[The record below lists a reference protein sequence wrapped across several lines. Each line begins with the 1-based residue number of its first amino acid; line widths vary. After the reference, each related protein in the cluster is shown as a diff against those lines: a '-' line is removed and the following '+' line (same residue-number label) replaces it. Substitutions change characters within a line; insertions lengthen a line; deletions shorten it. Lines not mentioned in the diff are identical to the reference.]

1 MAQTRQ
7 VLSTAKLVVTFFCCG
22 RGDVRLCR
30 NAEQR
35 QGLVVRDVGGIYC
48 FSDLLSRICFSDL
61 LLVLLITLRVL
72 LERKSELEPENVKGQ
87 SPGLVQ
93 AALLA
98 AALADKEVAQSAHGL
113 MVWQVRFS
121 LASSVVAAIGLFIGR
136 ST

>member
-1 MAQTRQ
+1 
-7 VLSTAKLVVTFFCCG
+7 LL
-22 RGDVRLCR
+22 L
-30 NAEQR
+30 
-35 QGLVVRDVGGIYC
+35 GLA

-61 LLVLLITLRVL
+61 LLVLLITLRVVL
-72 LERKSELEPENVKGQ
+72 LKRKSELEPENVEGQ

-98 AALADKEVAQSAHGL
+98 AALAVKEVAQSAHGL
-113 MVWQVRFS
+113 VVWQVRFS